1 MNEYQKTADMAFK
14 IVGAW
19 WAANLFLDVI
29 TVLPNFISDK
39 IVNMLLERVGLGA
52 NQTKNT
58 LWLRR

>member
-1 MNEYQKTADMAFK
+1 MAFK

-39 IVNMLLERVGLGA
+39 IVNMLLERVGL
-52 NQTKNT
+52 
-58 LWLRR
+58 